1 MVNLTNHFIVAG
13 VAVCVGFLIGYRYAD
28 NSAQIEQLERDSLA
42 YQQTISNL
50 QNTLDTEHKWNDQAE
65 AQTVKT
71 AQDVADA
78 EQVYKSAVS
87 GINAILD
94 RVHTS
99 DTARQS
105 ATMPDTAST
114 AGKSAKCPTV
124 KCNCKNTEAFRRLS
138 KELLIITKDCDI
150 QNSYLKQCVGLY
162 NTIRN

>member
-13 VAVCVGFLIGYRYAD
+13 VAVCIGFLAGYRCAD
-28 NSAQIEQLERDSLA
+28 KSAQIEQLERDSLA

-50 QNTLDTEHKWNDQAE
+50 QNTLNTEHKWNEQAE

-99 DTARQS
+99 DSARQS
-105 ATMPDTAST
+105 ATMPDTAS
-114 AGKSAKCPTV
+114 ASGKSAKCSDL
-124 KCNCKNTEAFRRLS
+124 KCNCKNAEAFRKLS
-138 KELLIITKDCDI
+138 KELLIISKDCDI

-162 NTIRN
+162 NSIRQ